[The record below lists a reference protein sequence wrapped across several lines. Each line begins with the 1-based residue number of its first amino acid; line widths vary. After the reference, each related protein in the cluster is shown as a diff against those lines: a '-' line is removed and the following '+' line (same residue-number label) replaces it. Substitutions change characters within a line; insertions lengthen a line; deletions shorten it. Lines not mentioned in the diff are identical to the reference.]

1 MHEIEP
7 YYNWRDHYRAEAD
20 ERSPFYGKEYDEFTF
35 STSIY
40 NYFIHPQW
48 DGFGSPTLYT
58 KILFSDYDRNFVIME
73 FIGEW
78 NDCTQNDIMFLKRDL
93 IDSLMAEGIYKFVL
107 IGENILN
114 LHAGDDDYYE
124 EWYEDIIEE
133 GGWVMA
139 INMREHVIDEMDK
152 SGLNRYIH
160 YGRQYNDIPWRKFK
174 PAQLVTL
181 LEAQLMKIL
190 N

>member
-7 YYNWRDHYRAEAD
+7 YYNWRDHYRAEED

-58 KILFSDYDRNFVIME
+58 KILFCDYDRNFAILE

-78 NDCTQNDIMFLKRDL
+78 NDCTQNDIMFLKRDIIDCL
-93 IDSLMAEGIYKFVL
+93 IREGIHKFIL

-124 EWYEDIIEE
+124 EWYEDIIDE
-133 GGWVMA
+133 GGWAMA
-139 INMREHVIDEMDK
+139 INLREHVIDELDK
-152 SGLNRYIH
+152 GGINRYIH
-160 YGRQYNDIPWRKFK
+160 YGRHYTDIPWRKFK
-174 PAQLVTL
+174 PEQLVVL
-181 LEAQLMKIL
+181 LESQLMKIL
-190 N
+190 S